1 MLTHSV
7 WPTGK
12 SKLSFY
18 LQRREDPPLF
28 KGTKTAQNKT
38 INLVLATTK
47 THVTFITLS
56 IQGNKKV
63 TILFDCIHLLTGQAG
78 K

>member
-1 MLTHSV
+1 MPMLTPTLMRSI

-38 INLVLATTK
+38 INLV
-47 THVTFITLS
+47 FS
-56 IQGNKKV
+56 N
-63 TILFDCIHLLTGQAG
+63 D
-78 K
+78 